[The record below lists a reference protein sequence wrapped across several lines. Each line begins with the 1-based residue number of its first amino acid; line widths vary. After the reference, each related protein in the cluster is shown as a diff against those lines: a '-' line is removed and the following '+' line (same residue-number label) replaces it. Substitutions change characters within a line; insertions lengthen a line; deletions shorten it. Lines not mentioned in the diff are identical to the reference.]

1 MQAFFEKVFYFQEK
15 VIDYF
20 FTRKIEYKKK
30 KFYQKK
36 EREMEIEEIE
46 SYKFKLFT
54 SYSLIIVVIVILL
67 LSSLF

>member
-1 MQAFFEKVFYFQEK
+1 MQAFFEMIFSWQKK
-15 VIDYF
+15 IIDYF
-20 FTRKIEYKKK
+20 FTQKIEYKKK

-54 SYSLIIVVIVILL
+54 SYSLIMVVIVILL